1 MSRQLT
7 HVVGAIYE
15 APMKYH
21 DLKIDKAA
29 LNPERSQPVA
39 ALGHSLKALTEKKIV
54 RVKE

>member
-15 APMKYH
+15 APKYH

-39 ALGHSLKALTEKKIV
+39 ALGHSLKALTGKKIV